1 MSAAT
6 LLKEAPTVR
15 TSTMLP
21 VRTALGT
28 LAVPSVL
35 TLVDPLPGLPAHDV
49 LELDALDDAG
59 ALFALRSTDDAAAPL
74 RLFVV
79 APDAF
84 FTGYT
89 PDVAATAARLRAAGG
104 EGTDAGHTVLVVVHP
119 AGPRTPS
126 RPPTCSPPG
135 RGPRLRARR
144 PGGARGR
151 LAAARAAELI
161 TRPGPGPASSS
172 GAAPT
177 GR

>member
-119 AGPRTPS
+119 AGPS
-126 RPPTCSPPG
+126 HAEPTANLLAPLVVDLASG
-135 RGPRLRARR
+135 RAAQVVLEGDWPLRA
-144 PGGARGR
+144 P
-151 LAAARAAELI
+151 L
-161 TRPGPGPASSS
+161 S
-172 GAAPT
+172 
-177 GR
+177 